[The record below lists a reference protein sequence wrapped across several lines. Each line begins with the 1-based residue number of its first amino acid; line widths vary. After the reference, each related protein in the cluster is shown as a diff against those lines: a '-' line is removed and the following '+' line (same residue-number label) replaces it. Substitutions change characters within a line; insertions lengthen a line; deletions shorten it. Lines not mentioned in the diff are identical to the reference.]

1 MHCFC
6 DDEQEEIKYLK
17 IEGDFGADAIWCD
30 DCGNNLEIEDVTIS
44 NSLKEKL
51 HKWALSFGEWI
62 DLEHDRLFENGLQME
77 TTHNELG
84 EALTE
89 EVQRE
94 LGASYNVSFSPS
106 TSARLYGS

>member
-30 DCGNNLEIEDVTIS
+30 DCGSNLEIEDVTIS

-51 HKWALSFGEWI
+51 HQWALAFGEWI
-62 DLEHDRLFENGLQME
+62 DLEQGRLFENGLQME
-77 TTHNELG
+77 TAHNELG
-84 EALTE
+84 EALAE

-94 LGASYNVSFSPS
+94 LGEMYKVSFSPS